1 MDGNARPEPP
11 IERAQRV
18 ARAHNLEALRK
29 PFRGEQGVEQSIA
42 ETSALF
48 ARIANYTLAQFSVA
62 LRLGLRAVTD
72 DDVGALATAAS

>member
-29 PFRGEQGVEQSIA
+29 PFRGEQGEQSIA
-42 ETSALF
+42 ETPALF